1 MLLTDLPR
9 AFSCLCHD
17 LLIVK
22 LHSYGLNISPLEL
35 VQDYLSNRMQGR
47 IYGGGG
53 GGVGGGRQKKRKNIA
68 HQEKIP
74 KHNINKIYQIE
85 LRLK

>member
-53 GGVGGGRQKKRKNIA
+53 RGRGGGEGGGGRKK
-68 HQEKIP
+68 EKILRTR
-74 KHNINKIYQIE
+74 KKYQNTT
-85 LRLK
+85 

>member
-47 IYGGGG
+47 IYGGGRGRG
-53 GGVGGGRQKKRKNIA
+53 GWQKKRKNIA

>member
-53 GGVGGGRQKKRKNIA
+53 GVGGGVAEKKKKYCAPGKNTKTQ
-68 HQEKIP
+68 HK
-74 KHNINKIYQIE
+74 
-85 LRLK
+85 

>member
-1 MLLTDLPR
+1 MALIYLPWNL
-9 AFSCLCHD
+9 F
-17 LLIVK
+17 
-22 LHSYGLNISPLEL
+22 
-35 VQDYLSNRMQGR
+35 R
-47 IYGGGG
+47 IIYPTVCRGGFKGGETGGGG
-53 GGVGGGRQKKRKNIA
+53 GGWQKKRKNIA

>member
-53 GGVGGGRQKKRKNIA
+53 GRGRGGVAEKKKKYCAPGKNTKTQ
-68 HQEKIP
+68 HK
-74 KHNINKIYQIE
+74 
-85 LRLK
+85 